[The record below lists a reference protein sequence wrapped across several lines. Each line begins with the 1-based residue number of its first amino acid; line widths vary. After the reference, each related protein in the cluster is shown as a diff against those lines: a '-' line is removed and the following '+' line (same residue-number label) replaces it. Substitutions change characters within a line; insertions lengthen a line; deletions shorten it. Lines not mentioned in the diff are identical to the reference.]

1 MSRKVGQLTFD
12 DCRQRAGRGGPRPGA
27 GRPPGPR
34 PRVHHVRRPEFSPRH
49 PAHVSLR
56 LRSGLPSLRRRRFL
70 RQLQPSL
77 RRLREREDFRLVH
90 YSVQRDHLHLIVE
103 ADSRWAFG
111 RGMRALGQ
119 RVAHAVNRACRRR
132 GPVLDGRYHLRV
144 LSTPR
149 QVRNALAYVLLN
161 ARKHGWGRGRR
172 SARRGSTRHRPG
184 DGSTAGAGPRRDRRQ
199 RVRRRLHSPERGCC
213 GRAGFATGGSI
224 RRRCRGDAG
233 PRVEVGIG
241 PGGSLSGCSRAIR
254 VANLL
259 QRLE

>member
-1 MSRKVGQLTFD
+1 MLTNFHLDSHSKNSQNQFVSRRVGQLTFD

-49 PAHVSLR
+49 PAHVTLR

-172 SARRGSTRHRPG
+172 VGPARLDEASSGRWFDGWSRSPAGSAATGPPETSIPRTWLLRTGWLRHGRIDPSEVPG
-184 DGSTAGAGPRRDRRQ
+184 
-199 RVRRRLHSPERGCC
+199 RRRAAS
-213 GRAGFATGGSI
+213 
-224 RRRCRGDAG
+224 
-233 PRVEVGIG
+233 
-241 PGGSLSGCSRAIR
+241 
-254 VANLL
+254 
-259 QRLE
+259 